1 MFGSEV
7 SFETSIGEYATL
19 KHAPFG
25 LGLHSTTEIKNQ
37 ITFLHGFVH
46 SVWFEVVFRIEA
58 ELVELSKD
66 LLKTSSLLLLKP
78 D

>member
-1 MFGSEV
+1 MFGSEI

-19 KHAPFG
+19 KHASLG
-25 LGLHSTTEIKNQ
+25 LRLHSTEIKIQ
-37 ITFLHGFVH
+37 TTFLHGFVH